1 MGTRAAGGRDQGAAF
16 DPRSPAQV
24 GAGILLRGPF
34 TGRALRQQGYLVTS
48 FLGGFAL
55 TLWLIVALT
64 VGSTLLF
71 VLAGLPLLMLAMTSL
86 RAYSQRERRRILNL
100 TGERVPA
107 PYRNAHP
114 AGKWSTRLLAYASEA
129 ATWRDL
135 VHLVVASALG
145 LGWFVVVVTLWG
157 LALGSVSVPFWY
169 RYLPNHRIPLMHLN
183 GTEFYVSTTGGVVAL
198 AAIGFV
204 FMWFMSPPLLELA
217 TRAQTGL
224 GRGLLGLSRPE
235 LDRREEA
242 LRATRS
248 QAVSAA
254 EAERRR
260 IERDLHDGA
269 QQRLVALAMDLGRA
283 KSKLKS
289 GSQEDSEAAAQ
300 LVAEAH
306 EGVKL
311 ALSELRDLA
320 RGIHPAVLTDR
331 GLDAALS
338 ALAGRSPIPVE
349 VDGSLPG
356 RPGPEVESAAY
367 FVASE
372 ALANMAKHSHATRAW
387 IDLGYHDGL
396 LRMSVGD
403 NGVGGAESKAGGG
416 LSGLGDRIAPLDGI
430 LSVSSPIGGPTQI
443 IMEIPCQIPSV
454 S

>member
-1 MGTRAAGGRDQGAAF
+1 MGTRAAGGREQGTA
-16 DPRSPAQV
+16 PEV
-24 GAGILLRGPF
+24 GAGVLLRGPF

-48 FLGGFAL
+48 FLAGFAL
-55 TLWLIVALT
+55 QLWVVVGLLI
-64 VGSTLLF
+64 GSTLL
-71 VLAGLPLLMLAMTSL
+71 VVIAGLPLLMLAMRSL
-86 RAYSQRERRRILNL
+86 RSYSQRERRRILNL
-100 TGERVPA
+100 TGERVPT
-107 PYRNAHP
+107 PYRDLQP
-114 AGKWSTRLLAYASEA
+114 SGKWSARMLAYVSEP

-135 VHLVVASALG
+135 VHLIVGTALG
-145 LGWFVVVVTLWG
+145 FNWFLTVVTLWG
-157 LALGSVSVPFWY
+157 LALGAVSVPFWY
-169 RYLPNHRIPLMHLN
+169 RYLPHHRIPLTHMN
-183 GTEFYVSTTGGVVAL
+183 GSEFYVSTTPGVVTL
-198 AAIGFV
+198 AVAGFL
-204 FMWFMSPPLLELA
+204 FMWLTGPALLELA
-217 TRAQTGL
+217 TRAQTAL

-283 KSKLKS
+283 KSKLRS
-289 GSQEDSEAAAQ
+289 GTEADSEAAAR

-311 ALSELRDLA
+311 ALGELRDLA

-349 VDGSLPG
+349 VDGALPG
-356 RPGPEVESAAY
+356 RPSPEVESAAY

-372 ALANMAKHSHATRAW
+372 ALANMAKHAHATRAW
-387 IDLGYHDGL
+387 IDLQYRDGL

-403 NGVGGAESKAGGG
+403 NGIGGAEARAGGG
-416 LSGLGDRIAPLDGI
+416 LAGLGDRIAPLDGI

-443 IMEIPCQIPSV
+443 IMEIPCEIPSV

>member
-1 MGTRAAGGRDQGAAF
+1 MIT
-16 DPRSPAQV
+16 PV
-24 GAGILLRGPF
+24 GAKVASRRDDDPAPVLGPGELLKGPF
-34 TGRALRQQGYLVTS
+34 TGRALRQQGYLLGS
-48 FLGGFAL
+48 FAVAFFQV
-55 TLWLIVALT
+55 LWMTVALA
-64 VGSTLLF
+64 VGGPL
-71 VLAGLPLLMLAMTSL
+71 VLVFIGLPLLLAGMTGL
-86 RAYSQRERRRILNL
+86 RRASRRERLRILNL
-100 TGERVPA
+100 TGERVPT
-107 PYRNAHP
+107 PYREPGPSGNVLQ
-114 AGKWSTRLLAYASEA
+114 RLLGHVSDP

-135 VHLVVASALG
+135 VHLVISAALG
-145 LGWFVVVVTLWG
+145 GGWFTVIVTTWAMILGG
-157 LALGSVSVPFWY
+157 LSLPFWY
-169 RYLPNHRIPLMHLN
+169 TALPHHRVPLMHVN
-183 GTEFYVSTTGGVVAL
+183 GSQYYISTLPAIVTLAGVSVVFAW
-198 AAIGFV
+198 FV
-204 FMWFMSPPLLELA
+204 GPILLELG

-224 GRGLLGLSRPE
+224 GRALLGLSRPE
-235 LDRREEA
+235 LDRREAA
-242 LRATRS
+242 LRTTRS

-289 GSQEDSEAAAQ
+289 GDEADSAAAAQ

-349 VDGSLPG
+349 VDAALPW
-356 RPGPEVESAAY
+356 RPSPEVESAAY

-372 ALANMAKHSHATRAW
+372 ALANMAKHADATRAW
-387 IDLGYHDGL
+387 IDVHLRDGRL
-396 LRMSVGD
+396 QMTIGD
-403 NGVGGAESKAGGG
+403 NGVGGAAANPGGG
-416 LSGLGDRIAPLDGI
+416 LAGLSDRIAPLDGI

-443 IMEIPCQIPSV
+443 LMEMPCPKPSA

>member
-1 MGTRAAGGRDQGAAF
+1 MGTGAAGRGERGSA
-16 DPRSPAQV
+16 PEV
-24 GAGILLRGPF
+24 GAGVLLRGPF
-34 TGRALRQQGYLVTS
+34 TGRALRQQGYLVAS
-48 FLGGFAL
+48 FLGAFA
-55 TLWLIVALT
+55 V
-64 VGSTLLF
+64 LLF
-71 VLAGLPLLMLAMTSL
+71 VCVTITAGSVLLLVAVGLPLLLVAMAAL
-86 RAYSQRERRRILNL
+86 RRFSRRERRRILNL
-100 TGERVPA
+100 TGERIPS
-107 PYRNAHP
+107 PYRTPRPTGRPTA
-114 AGKWSTRLLAYASEA
+114 RLLAHVSEA

-145 LGWFVVVVTLWG
+145 AAWFAVVATTWA
-157 LALGSVSVPFWY
+157 LALGALSVPFWY
-169 RYLPNHRIPLMHLN
+169 RYLPHHRIPLMHLSGN
-183 GTEFYVSTTGGVVAL
+183 EFYVSSTPGVIAF
-198 AAIGFV
+198 AAVGFV
-204 FMWFMSPPLLELA
+204 FMWFLGPALLELA
-217 TRAQTGL
+217 TRTQTGL
-224 GRGLLGLSRPE
+224 GRALLGLSRPE

-242 LRATRS
+242 LRSTRS
-248 QAVSAA
+248 QAISAA

-289 GSQEDSEAAAQ
+289 GSEEDSEAAAR

-349 VDGSLPG
+349 VDAALPG
-356 RPGPEVESAAY
+356 RPSPEVESAAY

-372 ALANMAKHSHATRAW
+372 ALANMAKHAHASRAW
-387 IDLGYHDGL
+387 IDLEYRDGA

-403 NGVGGAESKAGGG
+403 DGVGGAEAHAGGG
-416 LSGLGDRIAPLDGI
+416 LAGLGDRIAPLDGI

-443 IMEIPCQIPSV
+443 IMEIPCQIPSA

>member
-1 MGTRAAGGRDQGAAF
+1 MITTMGTRAAGGREHGAA
-16 DPRSPAQV
+16 PEV

-34 TGRALRQQGYLVTS
+34 TGRALRQQAYLVSS
-48 FLGGFAL
+48 FFGGFVL
-55 TLWLIVALT
+55 LLWMIVALT
-64 VGSTLLF
+64 VGSTLALF
-71 VLAGLPLLMLAMTSL
+71 VAGLPLLMLAMVSL
-86 RAYSQRERRRILNL
+86 RAFSQRERRRILNL

-107 PYRNAHP
+107 PYRDP
-114 AGKWSTRLLAYASEA
+114 RPSGKWSARLLAYVSEA

-135 VHLVVASALG
+135 VHLGIATTLG
-145 LGWFVVVVTLWG
+145 LGWFITIVTMWG
-157 LALGSVSVPFWY
+157 IALGAVSVPFWY
-169 RYLPNHRIPLMHLN
+169 SYLPHHRIPLMHVN
-183 GTEFYVSTTGGVVAL
+183 GSEYYVSTTTGILTFAS
-198 AAIGFV
+198 AGFL
-204 FMWFMSPPLLELA
+204 FMWFTSPALLELA

-289 GSQEDSEAAAQ
+289 GSEEDSEAAAK

-349 VDGSLPG
+349 VDSALPG
-356 RPGPEVESAAY
+356 RPSPEVESAAY

-372 ALANMAKHSHATRAW
+372 ALANMAKHAQASRAW
-387 IDLGYHDGL
+387 IDLDYRGGC

-403 NGVGGAESKAGGG
+403 DGVGGAEAKAGGG
-416 LSGLGDRIAPLDGI
+416 LAGLGDRIAPLDGI

-443 IMEIPCQIPSV
+443 IMEIPCEIPSV

>member
-1 MGTRAAGGRDQGAAF
+1 MITTVGAKAAGWREDDGA
-16 DPRSPAQV
+16 PVLGP
-24 GAGILLRGPF
+24 GELLKGPF
-34 TGRALRQQGYLVTS
+34 TRRARRQQGYLAAS
-48 FLGGFAL
+48 FAGAFAQV
-55 TLWLIVALT
+55 LWMIVALT
-64 VGSTLLF
+64 LGGSLLL
-71 VLAGLPLLMLAMTSL
+71 VLAGLPLLLAAAVTLRRTS
-86 RAYSQRERRRILNL
+86 RRERARILRL
-100 TGERVPA
+100 TGEQIPEPYREPA
-107 PYRNAHP
+107 PSGNIFQ
-114 AGKWSTRLLAYASEA
+114 RLLGYISDP

-135 VHLVVASALG
+135 VHVAVSANLG
-145 LGWFVVVVTLWG
+145 LGWFIVVVCTWAIPLG
-157 LALGSVSVPFWY
+157 ALSVPFWY
-169 RYLPNHRIPLMHLN
+169 RALPGHRIPLTHIDGSEYYISTLPSILAFAAVAALFVWFLN
-183 GTEFYVSTTGGVVAL
+183 PTV
-198 AAIGFV
+198 
-204 FMWFMSPPLLELA
+204 LELA

-224 GRGLLGLSRPE
+224 GRALLGQSRQE
-235 LDRREEA
+235 LDRRQTA
-242 LRATRS
+242 LRVTRG

-289 GSQEDSEAAAQ
+289 GDEADSAAAAQ

-349 VDGSLPG
+349 VDAALPW
-356 RPGPEVESAAY
+356 RPSPEVESAAY

-372 ALANMAKHSHATRAW
+372 ALANMAKHAHATRAW
-387 IDLGYHDGL
+387 IELEIRDGM
-396 LRMSVGD
+396 LRMIIGD
-403 NGVGGAESKAGGG
+403 DGVGGAETHPGGG
-416 LSGLGDRIAPLDGI
+416 LAGLADRIAPLDGI
-430 LSVSSPIGGPTQI
+430 LSVSSPLGGPTQI
-443 IMEIPCQIPSV
+443 IMETPCPKPSA

>member
-1 MGTRAAGGRDQGAAF
+1 M
-16 DPRSPAQV
+16 
-24 GAGILLRGPF
+24 GAGVLLRGPF
-34 TGRALRQQGYLVTS
+34 TGRALRQQGYLLAS
-48 FLGGFAL
+48 FLGGFVQV
-55 TLWLIVALT
+55 LWMIVALT
-64 VGSTLLF
+64 VGSTTLLVF
-71 VLAGLPLLMLAMTSL
+71 VGLPLLLLAMVSL
-86 RAYSQRERRRILNL
+86 RTFSQRERRRILDL

-107 PYRNAHP
+107 PYRNTDP
-114 AGKWSTRLLAYASEA
+114 SGTLPTRLLAYASEP

-135 VHLVVASALG
+135 VHLVISGTLG
-145 LGWFVVVVTLWG
+145 LGWFILVTGVWA
-157 LALGSVSVPFWY
+157 LALGAVSVPFWY
-169 RYLPNHRIPLMHLN
+169 RYLPHHRIPMTHIN
-183 GTEFYVSTTGGVVAL
+183 GSEYYISTLPGIL
-198 AAIGFV
+198 ACAAVGFV
-204 FMWFMSPPLLELA
+204 FLWLTGPTLLELA

-224 GRGLLGLSRPE
+224 GRALLGLSRVE

-242 LRATRS
+242 LRSTRS

-289 GSQEDSEAAAQ
+289 GTEEDSEAAAR

-349 VDGSLPG
+349 VDAALPG

-372 ALANMAKHSHATRAW
+372 ALANMAKHSHASRAW
-387 IDLGYHDGL
+387 IDLDYRNGSL
-396 LRMSVGD
+396 WMIVGD
-403 NGVGGAESKAGGG
+403 NGVGGAEAGAGGG

-430 LSVSSPIGGPTQI
+430 LSVSSPVGGPTQI
-443 IMEIPCQIPSV
+443 IMEIPCEMPSA

>member
-1 MGTRAAGGRDQGAAF
+1 MITTVGAKAAGRRADGSAPTLG
-16 DPRSPAQV
+16 P
-24 GAGILLRGPF
+24 GELLKGPF
-34 TGRALRQQGYLVTS
+34 TRRALRQQGYLTAS
-48 FLGGFAL
+48 FAGAFVQVLWMVVALALGG
-55 TLWLIVALT
+55 
-64 VGSTLLF
+64 SLLL
-71 VLAGLPLLMLAMTSL
+71 VVVGLPLLLAVLASL
-86 RAYSQRERRRILNL
+86 RWASRRERFRILNL
-100 TGERVPA
+100 TGERVPE
-107 PYRNAHP
+107 PYREP
-114 AGKWSTRLLAYASEA
+114 APSGNVLQRLLGHASDP

-135 VHLVVASALG
+135 VHLVVSANLG
-145 LGWFVVVVTLWG
+145 LGWFTVVAGTWVLTLG
-157 LALGSVSVPFWY
+157 AVSLPFWY
-169 RYLPNHRIPLMHLN
+169 TALPNHRIPLTHVN
-183 GTEFYVSTTGGVVAL
+183 GSEYYISTLPSILTFSAIAL
-198 AAIGFV
+198 AFV
-204 FMWFMSPPLLELA
+204 WLLNPTLLELA

-224 GRGLLGLSRPE
+224 GRALLGLSRPE
-235 LDRREEA
+235 LDRREAA

-289 GSQEDSEAAAQ
+289 GDEADSQAAAQ

-338 ALAGRSPIPVE
+338 ALAGRSPVPVE
-349 VDGSLPG
+349 VEAALPW
-356 RPGPEVESAAY
+356 RPSPEVESAAY

-372 ALANMAKHSHATRAW
+372 ALANMAKHAHATRAW
-387 IDLGYHDGL
+387 IELELRDEQ
-396 LRMSVGD
+396 LRMIVGD
-403 NGVGGAESKAGGG
+403 NGVGGAEADPGGG
-416 LSGLGDRIAPLDGI
+416 LAGLSDRIAPLDGI
-430 LSVSSPIGGPTQI
+430 LSVSSPLGGPTQI
-443 IMEIPCQIPSV
+443 IMEMPCPKPSA

>member
-1 MGTRAAGGRDQGAAF
+1 MGTRMAGSRDRGTA
-16 DPRSPAQV
+16 PV
-24 GAGILLRGPF
+24 IGAGVLLRGPF
-34 TGRALRQQGYLVTS
+34 TTRALRQQGYLAMS
-48 FLGGFAL
+48 FLSGL
-55 TLWLIVALT
+55 VLMVWMIVALS
-64 VGSTLLF
+64 VGSTLLL
-71 VLAGLPLLMLAMTSL
+71 VLVGLPMLLVAMASL
-86 RAYSQRERRRILNL
+86 RAYSRRERRRILDL
-100 TGERVPA
+100 TGERVPS
-107 PYRNAHP
+107 PYRNP
-114 AGKWSTRLLAYASEA
+114 RPEGKLGERLLAYASES

-135 VHLVVASALG
+135 VHLVLATALG
-145 LGWFVVVVTLWG
+145 LAWFVVVLTTWA
-157 LALGSVSVPFWY
+157 LALGAISVAFWY
-169 RYLPNHRIPLMHLN
+169 RYLPHQRIPLMHMN
-183 GTEFYVSTTGGVVAL
+183 GKEYYITTLPGVVAF
-198 AAIGFV
+198 ASVGFV
-204 FMWFMSPPLLELA
+204 FMWFMGPALLELG
-217 TRAQTGL
+217 TRAQTAL

-242 LRATRS
+242 LRTTRS

-289 GSQEDSEAAAQ
+289 GDEADSAAAAQ

-311 ALSELRDLA
+311 ALTELRDLA

-349 VDGSLPG
+349 VDAALPG
-356 RPGPEVESAAY
+356 RPEPQVESAAY

-372 ALANMAKHSHATRAW
+372 ALANMTKHSHASRAW
-387 IDLGYHDGL
+387 IDLEHRDGA
-396 LRMSVGD
+396 LRMIVGD
-403 NGVGGAESKAGGG
+403 NGVGGAETTTGGG

-443 IMEIPCQIPSV
+443 IMEIPCEIPSA

>member
-1 MGTRAAGGRDQGAAF
+1 MITTVGSQAAGRQRGGTGA
-16 DPRSPAQV
+16 PEV
-24 GAGILLRGPF
+24 GAGVLLRGPF
-34 TGRALRQQGYLVTS
+34 TGRALRQQGYLLAS
-48 FLGGFAL
+48 SLGGFVQLLWVLAAL
-55 TLWLIVALT
+55 TAGT
-64 VGSTLLF
+64 TTLL
-71 VLAGLPLLMLAMTSL
+71 VLVGLPLLLLAMVSVRTF
-86 RAYSQRERRRILNL
+86 SQRERRRIRAL

-107 PYRNAHP
+107 PYRDTVPSGTA
-114 AGKWSTRLLAYASEA
+114 STRLLAYVSEP

-135 VHLVVASALG
+135 VYLVISGTLG
-145 LGWFVVVVTLWG
+145 LGWFLVVAGTWA
-157 LALGSVSVPFWY
+157 LALGGISVPFWY
-169 RYLPNHRIPLMHLN
+169 RYLPHHRIPMMHLN
-183 GTEFYVSTTGGVVAL
+183 GSEYYISTLPGIL
-198 AAIGFV
+198 AFAAVGFAFLWLV
-204 FMWFMSPPLLELA
+204 GPTLLELA

-224 GRGLLGLSRPE
+224 GRALLGLSRVE

-242 LRATRS
+242 LRSTRS
-248 QAVSAA
+248 RAVSAA

-289 GSQEDSEAAAQ
+289 GTEQDAQAAAR

-349 VDGSLPG
+349 VDAALPG
-356 RPGPEVESAAY
+356 RPSPEVESAAY

-372 ALANMAKHSHATRAW
+372 ALANMAKHSRASRAW
-387 IDLGYHDGL
+387 IDLDHRNGA
-396 LRMSVGD
+396 LRMTVGD
-403 NGVGGAESKAGGG
+403 NGVGGAAAGAGGG
-416 LSGLGDRIAPLDGI
+416 LAGLGDRLAPLDGI
-430 LSVSSPIGGPTQI
+430 LSVSSPVGGPTQI
-443 IMEIPCQIPSV
+443 IMEIPCEMPSA